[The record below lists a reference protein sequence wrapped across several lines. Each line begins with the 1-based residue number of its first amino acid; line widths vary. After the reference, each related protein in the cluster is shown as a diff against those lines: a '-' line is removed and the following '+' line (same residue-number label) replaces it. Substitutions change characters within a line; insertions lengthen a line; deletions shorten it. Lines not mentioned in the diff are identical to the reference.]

1 MEGLAKNLNISEK
14 ELKTA
19 IKKTVKGEEILINE
33 IAKEFK
39 RGAFVAAMKMTMNGE
54 AEKTP
59 IKKREKVVEEE
70 KEEDEKKVEE
80 EEIKKKKKKK
90 EKRDY
95 EEVKADLDG
104 GGKEL
109 KDLTIEDL
117 KVLIRKRNETEKP
130 PIKLEGK
137 KEELIEKCKTF
148 L

>member
-1 MEGLAKNLNISEK
+1 MEVLAKNLNIPEK
-14 ELKTA
+14 DLKDA
-19 IKKTVKGEEILINE
+19 IKKTIKGKKTLIDE
-33 IAKEFK
+33 FAKELK
-39 RGAFVAAMKMTMNGE
+39 RRTFVAAMKMMDE
-54 AEKTP
+54 EEEEEKTP
-59 IKKREKVVEEE
+59 VKKREKEE
-70 KEEDEKKVEE
+70 KEKEEVNE

-95 EEVKADLDG
+95 DEVKADLDG
-104 GGKEL
+104 GKDL

-148 L
+148 A